1 MVTSMA
7 LDMTETQYEAYV
19 TKHATWNFAVNVLDL
34 TFFHFASSFIFGAT
48 VLSLYASHLTSSAAL
63 IGLIPAI
70 QQVGYYLP
78 QLFLAHH
85 IETLPRKKPLLI
97 RISVFERLPYLFVAL
112 MALLVPGAP
121 HWLSYVVLALSLA
134 MAATAGGLIGPA
146 WQNMLAKVI
155 EPERRGFFF
164 GLSNALG
171 GLLGVAGA
179 AISRYVLGA
188 YAYPTTFGLCFLL
201 AFGAQVLSWLSVAS
215 TREPARDPQKES
227 LPVKEYLARLPA
239 VLRSNPNFMRYL
251 ASRALI
257 ILGTMATA
265 FYIVYARKE
274 FGVDDAFAGTL
285 TMVALVSQTLF
296 TPLLGWLADHKGHKW
311 ATEVCT
317 ALGIGAAI
325 LALVGPS
332 TKWLYGVFVL
342 MNASTSGMMVASLSM
357 VMTFAKPDDLPT
369 YIGLT
374 NTLLAVPILVAPVLG
389 GWIVDLAGFRVL
401 FWVALAMGAL
411 GLVTMRW
418 AVREPEHA
426 ESPLTSGPQEQGA
439 LAG

>member
-1 MVTSMA
+1 
-7 LDMTETQYEAYV
+7 
-19 TKHATWNFAVNVLDL
+19 
-34 TFFHFASSFIFGAT
+34 
-48 VLSLYASHLTSSAAL
+48 
-63 IGLIPAI
+63 
-70 QQVGYYLP
+70 
-78 QLFLAHH
+78 
-85 IETLPRKKPLLI
+85 
-97 RISVFERLPYLFVAL
+97 
-112 MALLVPGAP
+112 
-121 HWLSYVVLALSLA
+121 
-134 MAATAGGLIGPA
+134 
-146 WQNMLAKVI
+146 
-155 EPERRGFFF
+155 
-164 GLSNALG
+164 
-171 GLLGVAGA
+171 
-179 AISRYVLGA
+179 
-188 YAYPTTFGLCFLL
+188 
-201 AFGAQVLSWLSVAS
+201 VAS

-227 LPVKEYLARLPA
+227 LPVREYLSRLPA

-251 ASRALI
+251 ASRAFI

-296 TPLLGWLADHKGHKW
+296 TPLLGWLADRKGHKW

-332 TKWLYGVFVL
+332 TRWLYGVFVL

-401 FWVALAMGAL
+401 FWVALAMGVL

-426 ESPLTSGPQEQGA
+426 ESPLASGPQEQGA